1 MVNQLF
7 LWPFWIAFCMFF
19 GGSDPGYPKVAPG
32 WPRHPPPRWASSFP
46 GVPCL
51 HVYTHIPY
59 NCWWYHWYPRK
70 NLWNSMNLCLP
81 RLLQSPFFCSSICH
95 QSQTM
100 FDDATTNTWR
110 FPSGPSQVSSEHTHW
125 GHGGG
130 GGGRWNQCG
139 NWNLSGP
146 PWCNGAGHRWANQQN
161 CGRTHIPKLMR
172 ILAQFSM
179 YLEGLGIW
187 VSGDHHQLSLTSLRW

>member
-19 GGSDPGYPKVAPG
+19 GGSDPGYPKVDAPG

-100 FDDATTNTWR
+100 FDDQRRKPTSHDQHMAIPVRPVPGEFRAHPLRTWWWWRWSLEPVWELEPQWTTMVQWCR
-110 FPSGPSQVSSEHTHW
+110 ASVS
-125 GHGGG
+125 
-130 GGGRWNQCG
+130 
-139 NWNLSGP
+139 
-146 PWCNGAGHRWANQQN
+146 
-161 CGRTHIPKLMR
+161 
-172 ILAQFSM
+172 
-179 YLEGLGIW
+179 
-187 VSGDHHQLSLTSLRW
+187 

>member
-1 MVNQLF
+1 MAILNSFLYLF
-7 LWPFWIAFCMFF
+7 RRVR
-19 GGSDPGYPKVAPG
+19 SRVPKSQCRMASSSTTKVGLKLA
-32 WPRHPPPRWASSFP
+32 RHPMS
-46 GVPCL
+46 PCFV
-51 HVYTHIPY
+51 HPY
-59 NCWWYHWYPRK
+59 PLFFCWWYHWSPRK
-70 NLWNSMNLCLP
+70 YLWNSMNLCLL

-110 FPSGPSQVSSEHTHW
+110 FSSGPSQVSSEHTHW

-146 PWCNGAGHRWANQQN
+146 PWHHGAGHRWANQQN
-161 CGRTHIPKLMR
+161 SGRTHIPKLMR

-179 YLEGLGIW
+179 YLEGLGTW

>member
-1 MVNQLF
+1 MAILNSF
-7 LWPFWIAFCMFF
+7 LYVFRRVR
-19 GGSDPGYPKVAPG
+19 SRVPKSR
-32 WPRHPPPRWASSFP
+32 PRIASSSTTKVGLKFSRRP
-46 GVPCL
+46 MSPCVHPYPL
-51 HVYTHIPY
+51 YY